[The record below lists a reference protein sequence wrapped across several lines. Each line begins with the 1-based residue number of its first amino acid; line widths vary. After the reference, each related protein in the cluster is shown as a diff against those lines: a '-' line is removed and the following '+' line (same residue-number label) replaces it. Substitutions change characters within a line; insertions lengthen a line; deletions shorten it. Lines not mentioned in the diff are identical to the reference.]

1 MIQDILTTITIG
13 AASAYTIFSFI
24 KVVIDAKQKKTTSCS
39 GCSACSPDKQ
49 RVYKLDK
56 KFPQFR

>member
-1 MIQDILTTITIG
+1 MIQDILTAITIG
-13 AASAYTIFSFI
+13 AASAYTIFSFA
-24 KVVIDAKQKKTTSCS
+24 KVVMDAKQKKSGCS
-39 GCSACSPDKQ
+39 GCSACAPDKQ